1 LRALAGIALDFRDA
15 ARGLVRHRSVAAL
28 SVICI
33 ALGIGTSAA
42 MLGILDALLFRPPA
56 HVAKPEAVKRIY
68 ISDRLAGFGEET
80 SSHTS
85 FPVSQDLE
93 TVKALRR
100 DLTAAIRSSGR
111 ERRPGRS
118 RLSTAI
124 ASAQIAL
131 TLLLLSGAGK
141 GL

>member
-1 LRALAGIALDFRDA
+1 MPLRALRSVSVLMDA
-15 ARGLVRHRSVAAL
+15 ALR
-28 SVICI
+28 
-33 ALGIGTSAA
+33 
-42 MLGILDALLFRPPA
+42 
-56 HVAKPEAVKRIY
+56 RIY

-80 SSHTS
+80 SSLTS